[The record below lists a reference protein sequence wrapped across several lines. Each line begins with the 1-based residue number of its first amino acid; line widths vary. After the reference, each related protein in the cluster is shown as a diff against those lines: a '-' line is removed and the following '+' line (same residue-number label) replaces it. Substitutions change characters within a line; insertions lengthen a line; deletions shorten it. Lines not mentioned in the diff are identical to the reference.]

1 MASKRMFAKQIIDSD
16 AFLDMSLSTQALY
29 FHLCMR
35 ADDDGFVNNPKRIMR
50 LLGSGDDELKLLIAK
65 KFLIPFES
73 GVVVIK
79 HWKIHNYIQT
89 DRYKPT
95 AYQDELKQLGL
106 KDNKAY
112 TLMDTTCIQ
121 NGSIDKQENSKNK
134 PETPPNGMYPNCIQN
149 VSSLDTQTRLDKTR
163 EDKNRLDKDSIDK
176 TREDSLSSVVP
187 SNIEV
192 FKHLEKCGIVI
203 TTRLDGTQHSRLLEL
218 IAADIEI
225 YGAQWVKDAADL
237 AVTRGKYNLGYV
249 EGILRNWKAE
259 GREDKTQD
267 NKSYNKEPKP
277 LRFNN
282 FEPREYDYDS
292 LEKKLLGWDKDDEE
306 E

>member
-79 HWKIHNYIQT
+79 HWKIHNYIQS

-106 KDNKAY
+106 KENKAY
-112 TLMDTTCIQ
+112 TLMDT
-121 NGSIDKQENSKNK
+121 
-134 PETPPNGMYPNCIQN
+134 NCIQN

-163 EDKNRLDKDSIDK
+163 LDKNSIDK
-176 TREDSLSSVVP
+176 TREDSPSSVVH

-192 FKHLEKCGIVI
+192 FKHFEKCGFIVSSM
-203 TTRLDGTQHSRLLEL
+203 LMEK
-218 IAADIEI
+218 IAADIEV
-225 YGAQWVKDAADL
+225 YGSKNLMDAATE
-237 AVTRGKYNLGYV
+237 AMERGKLNNYKYV
-249 EGILRNWKAE
+249 IGIVQNWQTE
-259 GREDKTQD
+259 GRKEKSNDKNNNEFQP
-267 NKSYNKEPKP
+267 NPKTTG
-277 LRFNN
+277 FNN
-282 FEPREYDYDS
+282 FEPRKYDYED
-292 LEKKLLGWDKDDEE
+292 LEKKLLGWDDD
-306 E
+306 

>member
-1 MASKRMFAKQIIDSD
+1 MASKRMFATQIIDSD

-79 HWKIHNYIQT
+79 HWRIHNYIQS

-134 PETPPNGMYPNCIQN
+134 PETPPNGMDTKCIQN
-149 VSSLDTQTRLDKTR
+149 VSNLDTQTRLDKTR

-176 TREDSLSSVVP
+176 TREDSLSSVVH

-192 FKHLEKCGIVI
+192 FKHFEKCGFMVSSM
-203 TTRLDGTQHSRLLEL
+203 LMEK
-218 IAADIEI
+218 IAADIEVF
-225 YGAQWVKDAADL
+225 GSKNLMDAATE
-237 AVTRGKYNLGYV
+237 AMERGKLNNYKYV
-249 EGILRNWKAE
+249 IGIVQNWQTE
-259 GREDKTQD
+259 GRKDKSTD
-267 NKSYNKEPKP
+267 SKSKFEPNPKTAG
-277 LRFNN
+277 FNN
-282 FEPREYDYDS
+282 FKPREYDYDD

>member
-176 TREDSLSSVVP
+176 TREDSLSSVVH

-192 FKHLEKCGIVI
+192 FKHFEKCGFMVSSM
-203 TTRLDGTQHSRLLEL
+203 LMEK

-225 YGAQWVKDAADL
+225 YGTKNLMDAATE
-237 AVTRGKYNLGYV
+237 AMERGKLNNYKYV
-249 EGILRNWKAE
+249 IGIVQNWQTE
-259 GREDKTQD
+259 GRKEKSKD
-267 NKSYNKEPKP
+267 NKFEPNPKTAG
-277 LRFNN
+277 FNN
-282 FEPREYDYDS
+282 FEPREYDYDD